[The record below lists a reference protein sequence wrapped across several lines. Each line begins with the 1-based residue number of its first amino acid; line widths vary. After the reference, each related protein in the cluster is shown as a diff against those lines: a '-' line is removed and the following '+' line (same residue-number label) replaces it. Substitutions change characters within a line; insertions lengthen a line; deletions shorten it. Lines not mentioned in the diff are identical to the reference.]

1 MYQELSSSTF
11 LGINGFIIK
20 VEVHISNGLP
30 TFNIVGL
37 GDAAVKES
45 KERVRCAIVN
55 SGFDFPPGK
64 IIVNLSP
71 GNIKKIG
78 THFDV
83 AIAASILLASS
94 QISIDP
100 KDKIFIGE
108 LSLSGEVR
116 PVKGIL
122 PMVIEALQENI
133 DNIILPLDNLR
144 ECSILND
151 INFYP
156 VKHLKDFKNGLKK
169 IHLKQFDEK
178 TEQRYDIDISSI
190 IGHEFAK
197 RGLEI
202 AAAGKHPL
210 LLIGSPGS
218 GKTMLARS
226 ICSIL
231 PDLTREEA
239 IEVSKIYSIMGL
251 SRDNNRLLLSPPFR
265 DPHHTTT
272 PIAMSGG
279 GNSLNPGEISL
290 AHNGVLFL
298 DEILEFKKPAIEV
311 LRQPIEDS
319 KIKISKSYGT
329 LEYPS
334 NFHLIAAL
342 NPCSCGYFGSNIK
355 KCTCTENEI
364 KNYLRKLS
372 GPIIDRFDMS
382 ISVSS
387 ISFNEIK
394 NRKNKKATNEIK
406 ERVINARERQK
417 SRYKKLKIKY
427 NNQLTGDHL
436 YEYCKLDSD
445 SEEFLGSLYKDFGF
459 SLRSFN
465 NIIKVSRTISD
476 LNGEEY
482 ITKKHIT
489 EALNYKVTI

>member
-37 GDAAVKES
+37 GDAAVRES
-45 KERVRCAIVN
+45 KVRVRCAIIN
-55 SGFDFPPGK
+55 SGFIFPPGK

-71 GNIKKIG
+71 GNIRKIG

-83 AIAASILLASS
+83 AIATSILLASN
-94 QISIDP
+94 QINIDSNG
-100 KDKIFIGE
+100 KIFIGE
-108 LSLSGEVR
+108 LSLSGEIK
-116 PVKGIL
+116 PVKGVL
-122 PMVIEALQENI
+122 PMAIEALQKNI
-133 DNIILPLDNLR
+133 DNVVLPLDNLK

-156 VKHLKDFKNGLKK
+156 LKHLKDLKKGLKK
-169 IHLKQFDEK
+169 IVLKQFDTRDE
-178 TEQRYDIDISSI
+178 RNFDIDISSI
-190 IGHEFAK
+190 MGHEFAK

-202 AAAGKHPL
+202 SAAGKHPL

-231 PDLTREEA
+231 PELTKEEA
-239 IEVSKIYSIMGL
+239 IEVSKIYSIIGL
-251 SRDNNRLLLSPPFR
+251 LKDNNILSLTPPFR

-272 PIAMSGG
+272 PIAMAGG
-279 GNSLNPGEISL
+279 GNTLNPGEISL

-298 DEILEFKKPAIEV
+298 DEIIEFKKSAIEV

-319 KIKISKSYGT
+319 RIKISKSYGT
-329 LEYPS
+329 IEYPS
-334 NFHLIAAL
+334 NFLLIAAL
-342 NPCSCGYFGSNIK
+342 NPCACGYFGSNAK
-355 KCTCTENEI
+355 KCTCSESEI
-364 KNYLRKLS
+364 KNYLKKLS

-382 ISVSS
+382 LSISS
-387 ISFNEIK
+387 ISFEEIK
-394 NRKNKKATNEIK
+394 SRKRQLHSNEIK
-406 ERVINARERQK
+406 ERVIEARERQK
-417 SRYKKLKIKY
+417 YRYKNLKIKY
-427 NNQLTGDHL
+427 NNQLSGDHL
-436 YEYCKLDSD
+436 YEYCKLDNE
-445 SEEFLGSLYKDFGF
+445 SEEFLESLYRDFGF

-476 LNGEEY
+476 LNNEEY
-482 ITKKHIT
+482 INKKHII
-489 EALNYKVTI
+489 EALNYKVSI

>member
-11 LGINGFIIK
+11 IGINGFIIK

-55 SGFDFPPGK
+55 SGFVFPPGK

-83 AIAASILLASS
+83 AMAVSILLASN
-94 QISIDP
+94 QINIDP
-100 KDKIFIGE
+100 KGRIFIGE
-108 LSLSGEVR
+108 LSLSGEVK
-116 PVKGIL
+116 PVNGVL
-122 PMVIEALQENI
+122 PMVIEAFQKNI
-133 DNIILPLDNLR
+133 KNIVLPLDNLK
-144 ECSILND
+144 ECAILND

-156 VKHLKDFKNGLKK
+156 IKHLKDLKKGLKK
-169 IHLKQFDEK
+169 IVLKKFEL
-178 TEQRYDIDISSI
+178 TNEQNYDIDISSI
-190 IGHEFAK
+190 LGHEFAK

-202 AAAGKHPL
+202 SAAGKHPL

-231 PDLTREEA
+231 PNLTKDEA

-251 SRDNNRLLLSPPFR
+251 LKDNNRLSLSPPFR

-272 PIAMSGG
+272 PIAMVGG

-298 DEILEFKKPAIEV
+298 DEILEFKKAAIEV

-319 KIKISKSYGT
+319 IIKISKSYGS

-334 NFHLIAAL
+334 NFLLIAAL
-342 NPCSCGYFGSNIK
+342 NPCACGYFGSNLK
-355 KCTCTENEI
+355 KCTCSENDI
-364 KNYLRKLS
+364 KNYLKKLS

-382 ISVSS
+382 LSVSS
-387 ISFNEIK
+387 ISYDEFTNRKSRSNANEIK
-394 NRKNKKATNEIK
+394 NR
-406 ERVINARERQK
+406 VLNARERQK
-417 SRYKKLKIKY
+417 FRYKKLDIKY
-427 NNQLTGDHL
+427 NNQLSGDNL
-436 YEYCKLDSD
+436 YEFCKLN
-445 SEEFLGSLYKDFGF
+445 SESEAFLDNLYKDFKF
-459 SLRSFN
+459 SFRSFN

-476 LNGEEY
+476 LYDEEF
-482 ITKKHIT
+482 ITKAHIA